1 VYVVPGETLLPSLL
15 KVVPN
20 TPLTYRLPLRYTS
33 YDVAPD
39 DADHVNTIRGL
50 LPEQPGDALVMENAP
65 GALTVLTTSRP
76 VDATHPAPPES
87 QLTCHQV

>member
-1 VYVVPGETLLPSLL
+1 LL
-15 KVVPN
+15 KVVPD

-50 LPEQPGDALVMENAP
+50 LPEQPGDALVITKAP
-65 GALTVLTTSRP
+65 GAAVPPHELGAVADTADVSR
-76 VDATHPAPPES
+76 VPP
-87 QLTCHQV
+87 LFRARIT